1 MTAIL
6 VATVVC
12 VVVGGILY
20 RLRTVTDREEDD
32 LLAAV
37 NAEFAA
43 IRIGN
48 QDAFMRMQRIDE
60 SLENDPWR
68 EGQRGTFLEYQ
79 SLKENERFS
88 PDTQVVDFDID
99 ETRARV
105 IVQEQIDGMPYQQV
119 WFYWHYQAIELDE
132 DQAGWRRVPPDI
144 TFWGDQHSIDNDH
157 SSVTYYDLDE
167 DIASALAERVEQ
179 WWSTGCDLLRCD
191 APPAHLNLVIDPAS
205 GVRLGWDETDS
216 QRLSMISPRLN
227 ARVPVDGPLPPALE
241 GEVAAVLAERLLE
254 HASGVDYGAENFLA
268 LNFDTDWL
276 RAQMRDWLIA
286 EFRGQPSP
294 FLQSAVTVF
303 GDGVPGNLLRTLNGP
318 GQINVLAAIF
328 DPNVA
333 TLANVDALRLGQVDW
348 RDFFTWRLEL
358 ERRRLNENDYANFYT
373 LYELGNFNEVAEA
386 RAFDATY
393 RATATETI
401 QGVSFTFRD
410 DGVMIAVVDA
420 VDANQVAFQII
431 FAWNGDTF
439 VRAN

>member
-1 MTAIL
+1 
-6 VATVVC
+6 
-12 VVVGGILY
+12 
-20 RLRTVTDREEDD
+20 
-32 LLAAV
+32 
-37 NAEFAA
+37 
-43 IRIGN
+43 
-48 QDAFMRMQRIDE
+48 
-60 SLENDPWR
+60 
-68 EGQRGTFLEYQ
+68 
-79 SLKENERFS
+79 
-88 PDTQVVDFDID
+88 
-99 ETRARV
+99 
-105 IVQEQIDGMPYQQV
+105 
-119 WFYWHYQAIELDE
+119 
-132 DQAGWRRVPPDI
+132 
-144 TFWGDQHSIDNDH
+144 
-157 SSVTYYDLDE
+157 
-167 DIASALAERVEQ
+167 
-179 WWSTGCDLLRCD
+179 
-191 APPAHLNLVIDPAS
+191 
-205 GVRLGWDETDS
+205 
-216 QRLSMISPRLN
+216 MISPRLN

-254 HASGVDYGAENFLA
+254 HASGVDYGAENLLA

-276 RAQMRDWLIA
+276 KAQMRDWLIA

-303 GDGVPGNLLRTLNGP
+303 GDAVPGNLLRTLNGP

-333 TLANVDALRLGQVDW
+333 ALANVDALRLGQVDW